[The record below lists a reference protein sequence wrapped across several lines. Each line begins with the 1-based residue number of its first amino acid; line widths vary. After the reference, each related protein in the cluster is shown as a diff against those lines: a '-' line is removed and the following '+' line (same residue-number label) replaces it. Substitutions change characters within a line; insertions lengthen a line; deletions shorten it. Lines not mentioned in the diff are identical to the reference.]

1 MIGSNSYN
9 SLESYR
15 QQELTL
21 EIQTSSGDKL
31 ELGINKETSMSYQN
45 GPNGQELSSSTL
57 QEMKFSYQGNG
68 IDAQDQKEIDAIME
82 LAQPIIDEFMKSLEE
97 GNNSTPLNQSA
108 REVSNIFLPL
118 KEDTQVNP
126 DKMASA
132 KNALIDATDSIL
144 RTLEQNKEYSKQA
157 QSLLEQIFSNIDGS
171 NIEIYA

>member
-15 QQELTL
+15 QQELKL

-31 ELGINKETSMSYQN
+31 ELGINKETSTSYQN
-45 GPNGQELSSSTL
+45 GPDGQTFSSSTL
-57 QEMKFSYQGNG
+57 QEMKFSYQGDG
-68 IDAQDQKEIDAIME
+68 IDAQDQKEIDAIMKI
-82 LAQPIIDEFMKSLEE
+82 AQPIIDEFMKSLAE
-97 GNNSTPLNQSA
+97 GDNSTPLNQSA

-118 KEDTQVNP
+118 KEDVQANP

-144 RTLEQNKEYSKQA
+144 KTLEQNKEYSKQA
-157 QSLLEQIFSNIDGS
+157 QALLDQIFSNID
-171 NIEIYA
+171 NNNLEIYA